1 MTMETVRAITVL
13 GNAKQ
18 LETSVINRRH
28 EGRETIDV
36 CEALEVMIEEGRM
49 EGRMEGQTEGGI
61 RTLIEDNLE
70 EGISEE
76 RILEKLQKRF
86 RLNFEQ
92 AMAELE
98 KYR

>member
-49 EGRMEGQTEGGI
+49 EGQTEGGI

-86 RLNFEQ
+86 RLSFEQ